1 MVNSLTLQKVTKL
14 PNVKYIDNNRFKLE
28 PKHIDKLAQSIS
40 KFGAHISPVLLT
52 KDNYILDGQNRVKAY
67 EKTIENGES
76 NSLYVAKFDVNY
88 KGNEDYFKDML
99 SEVNNKVEKWKVQDW
114 LVHHIENENYKKL
127 NDLWEKYPDSNLSA
141 LRTLTCAN
149 VDTGGT
155 ITNAFKLGKYVYD
168 LSETKQIILDKVTE
182 FIHQDYPIDG
192 KVWAQGAVLKALAS
206 LSTDPAFDVDRMFS
220 QINKNLGT
228 FQVQSGMGNWCGYF
242 KLLHNKGLKGRG
254 KKIKK
259 NFISSY

>member
-14 PNVKYIDNNRFKLE
+14 PKVKYIDNNRFKLE
-28 PKHIDKLAQSIS
+28 QKHIDKLAKSIS
-40 KFGAHISPVLLT
+40 KFGSNISPVLLT

-67 EKTIENGES
+67 EKTVENGES

-99 SEVNNKVEKWKVQDW
+99 SEVNNKVEKWKIQDW
-114 LVHHIENENYKKL
+114 LAHHLDNENYKKL
-127 NDLWEKYPDSNLSA
+127 YELWQKYPEHNLSA
-141 LRTLTCAN
+141 LRTITTAN
-149 VDTGGT
+149 IGIGGT
-155 ITNAFKLGKYVYD
+155 ISNTFKEGKYVYD
-168 LSETKQIILDKVTE
+168 LSETKQTILDRVTAL
-182 FIHQDYPIDG
+182 IHQDYPIPG
-192 KVWAQGAVLKALAS
+192 KVWAQGSVLKALAT
-206 LSTDPAFDVDRMFS
+206 LSSDPAFDVDRMFS

-242 KLLHNKGLKGRG
+242 KALHNKGLKDRS

-259 NFISSY
+259 KFIGSY